1 MPAPPEKSTVR
12 FADHAQEEV
21 LRIIVISDAW
31 HPQINGVVT
40 TLTNTRRAL
49 EKSGHTVEII
59 TPDRF
64 RTWPCP
70 GYPAVGLSF
79 LCGPRLRPLIEA
91 FKPDAMHIATEG
103 PIGFAARRYCRA
115 KGFPYTTSYHSHFH
129 EYLKLRAGIPYC
141 VSWTYLRWFHSRS
154 HRIMVAT
161 ESLANE
167 LASKGFR
174 RLVRWS
180 RGVDTELFQPWGK
193 DFLRDERPI
202 FLYAGRVAIE
212 KNIEA
217 FLRLDLPGTRY
228 VVGDG
233 PQRKELEMKYPEV
246 RFVGYRTGEPL
257 ARYMAAA
264 DVLVFPS
271 RTDTFGLVMLE
282 ALACGVPV
290 AAYPLRGTRDVIRD
304 DRVGVLDNDLR
315 HAALTA
321 LSLDPQ
327 ECRSYAREFSWDA
340 CTRQFV
346 ENLVP
351 MAMRTD

>member
-1 MPAPPEKSTVR
+1 
-12 FADHAQEEV
+12 
-21 LRIIVISDAW
+21 
-31 HPQINGVVT
+31 
-40 TLTNTRRAL
+40 
-49 EKSGHTVEII
+49 
-59 TPDRF
+59 
-64 RTWPCP
+64 
-70 GYPAVGLSF
+70 
-79 LCGPRLRPLIEA
+79 
-91 FKPDAMHIATEG
+91 
-103 PIGFAARRYCRA
+103 
-115 KGFPYTTSYHSHFH
+115 
-129 EYLKLRAGIPYC
+129 
-141 VSWTYLRWFHSRS
+141 
-154 HRIMVAT
+154 MVAT

-304 DRVGVLDNDLR
+304 ERVGVLDNDLR
-315 HAALTA
+315 QAALTA

-327 ECRSYAREFSWDA
+327 DCRRYAQEFSWDA
-340 CTRQFV
+340 CSRQFA
-346 ENLVP
+346 ENLIP
-351 MAMRTD
+351 MWKNTS

>member
-1 MPAPPEKSTVR
+1 
-12 FADHAQEEV
+12 
-21 LRIIVISDAW
+21 
-31 HPQINGVVT
+31 
-40 TLTNTRRAL
+40 
-49 EKSGHTVEII
+49 
-59 TPDRF
+59 
-64 RTWPCP
+64 
-70 GYPAVGLSF
+70 
-79 LCGPRLRPLIEA
+79 
-91 FKPDAMHIATEG
+91 
-103 PIGFAARRYCRA
+103 
-115 KGFPYTTSYHSHFH
+115 
-129 EYLKLRAGIPYC
+129 
-141 VSWTYLRWFHSRS
+141 
-154 HRIMVAT
+154 MVAT

-167 LASKGFR
+167 LSAKGFR

-180 RGVDTELFQPWGK
+180 RGVDTELFRPWGK
-193 DFLRDERPI
+193 DLLGGERPI

-212 KNIEA
+212 KNVEA

-233 PQRKELEMKYPEV
+233 PQRQELELKYPQA
-246 RFVGYRTGEPL
+246 RFVGYQTGECL

-290 AAYPLRGTRDVIRD
+290 AAFPLPGTRDVIRD

-315 HAALTA
+315 QAALAA

-327 ECRSYAREFSWDA
+327 DCRRYAQEFSWDA
-340 CTRQFV
+340 CSRQFV

-351 MAMRTD
+351 MAIRAD

>member
-1 MPAPPEKSTVR
+1 M
-12 FADHAQEEV
+12 
-21 LRIIVISDAW
+21 RILVISDAW

-49 EKSGHTVEII
+49 ENSGHTVEII

-70 GYPAVGLSF
+70 GYPAVRLAF
-79 LCGPRLRPLIEA
+79 LCGPCLRPLIEA
-91 FKPDAMHIATEG
+91 FRPDAIHIVTEG
-103 PIGFAARRYCRA
+103 PVGFAARRYCRE
-115 KGFPYTTSYHSHFH
+115 KGYAYTTSYHSHFH
-129 EYLKLRAGIPYC
+129 EYLKLRAGIPLS
-141 VSWTYLRWFHSRS
+141 VSWTYLRWFHCRS

-161 ESLANE
+161 DSLEQE

-180 RGVDTELFQPWGK
+180 RGVDTELFRPWGK
-193 DFLRDERPI
+193 TFLDDQRPI
-202 FLYAGRVAIE
+202 FLYAGRVAVE
-212 KNIEA
+212 KNVED

-233 PQRKELEMKYPEV
+233 PQRRELETKYPNV
-246 RFVGYRTGEPL
+246 RFVGYQTGEAL
-257 ARYMAAA
+257 ARHMAAA
-264 DVLVFPS
+264 GVMVFPS

-290 AAYPLRGTRDVIRD
+290 AAYPVRATRDVIID
-304 DRVGVLDNDLR
+304 GRVGILDNDLR
-315 HAALTA
+315 QAALKA

-327 ECRSYAREFSWDA
+327 ECRQYAQQFSWEA
-340 CTRQFV
+340 CSRQFV

-351 MAMRTD
+351 MRMRTD